1 MECENCGS
9 EKKVAFRKPVGKHLC
24 LKCWNADISE
34 RARKRY
40 WEGEKTKKELSVEEF
55 VKKFIS
61 EK

>member
-9 EKKVAFRKPVGKHLC
+9 EKKVAFRGSVGKDLC
-24 LKCWNADISE
+24 LKCWKADISE

-40 WEGEKTKKELSVEEF
+40 WEGEKTKKKLSVKELVE
-55 VKKFIS
+55 KFIS